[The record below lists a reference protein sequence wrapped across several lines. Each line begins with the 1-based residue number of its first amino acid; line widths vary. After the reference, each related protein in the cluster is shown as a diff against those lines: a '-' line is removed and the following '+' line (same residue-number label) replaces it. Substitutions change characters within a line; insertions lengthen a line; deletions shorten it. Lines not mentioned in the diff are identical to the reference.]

1 MTAVSAGRAAAAAR
15 AVQQTG
21 IPIAVVLLVCDGV
34 PAQRIIISAAG
45 AVEGSLGDPSLDGQ
59 AVSFGREALETGRPS
74 SRTLHEDDS
83 AILLYAD
90 VHVPVERL
98 LVVGAGHI
106 AVPLAALGAMLDFD
120 VTVLD
125 DRAEFATEERFA
137 DGVRVIRADFVADP
151 FADVVIDER
160 TYITL
165 VTRGHMWDFDCLTRI
180 LNRDLLPRYI
190 GMIGSRR
197 RVRAAFDALNDAGV
211 PAEKMERIHAP
222 IGLDINADSPAEI
235 AVSIAAEIV
244 AVRRSPVDRPASS
257 DRQAVTLT
265 QKERVLER
273 LWKTWQ

>member
-1 MTAVSAGRAAAAAR
+1 MSAGRAAAAAR

-34 PAQRIIISAAG
+34 PAQRMIISADG
-45 AVEGSLGDPSLDGQ
+45 AVEGSLRNSSLDEQ
-59 AVSFGREALETGRPS
+59 AVAFGREALESGRAS
-74 SRTLHEDDS
+74 SRIINEDDN

-90 VHVPVERL
+90 VHTPVERL

-106 AVPLAALGAMLDFD
+106 AVPLAALGVMLDFE

-137 DGVRVIRADFVADP
+137 DGVRVLRADFVADP

-165 VTRGHMWDFDCLTRI
+165 VTRGHMWDFDCLTRV
-180 LNRDLLPRYI
+180 LNRDVLPRYI

-211 PAEKMERIHAP
+211 TTEKMKRIHAP

-244 AVRRSPVDRPASS
+244 AVRRSPADRPAAA
-257 DRQAVTLT
+257 DRHAVTLT

>member
-1 MTAVSAGRAAAAAR
+1 LTAVSAGRAAAAAR

-34 PAQRIIISAAG
+34 PAQRIIISADG

-59 AVSFGREALETGRPS
+59 AVSFAREALETGRPS

-180 LNRDLLPRYI
+180 LNRDVLPRYI

-211 PAEKMERIHAP
+211 PAQKMERIHAP

-244 AVRRSPVDRPASS
+244 AVRRSPVDRPASP

>member
-34 PAQRIIISAAG
+34 PAQRMIISADG
-45 AVEGSLGDPSLDGQ
+45 AVEGSLRNSSLDEQ
-59 AVSFGREALETGRPS
+59 AVAFGREALESGRAS
-74 SRTLHEDDS
+74 SRIINEDDN

-90 VHVPVERL
+90 VHTPVERL

-106 AVPLAALGAMLDFD
+106 AVPLAALGVMLDFE

-137 DGVRVIRADFVADP
+137 DGVRVLRADFVADP

-165 VTRGHMWDFDCLTRI
+165 VTRGHMWDFDCLTRV
-180 LNRDLLPRYI
+180 LNRDVLPRYI

-211 PAEKMERIHAP
+211 TTEKMKRIHAP

-244 AVRRSPVDRPASS
+244 AVRRSPADRPAAA
-257 DRQAVTLT
+257 DRHAVTLT